1 MASGLQLQLFSHP
14 DYVVRLLALVGISG
28 FTLRLTQERQQQER
42 QLALASSQLEATLQA
57 LPDLMFELDRQ
68 GCFLRVQALQPEL
81 LLLAPEQMIGRPLQ
95 AVLPPEAAGACL
107 AALAEVER
115 QGMSLGH
122 QILLPLPGGER
133 WFELSVA
140 RKRPVGGEE
149 CSFVVLSRD
158 VQSRKQAEVALQRQT
173 RFYAVLSRCTRAIA
187 SSTSRRQLFEN
198 ICREA
203 VATGDLKMA
212 WVGLVNPETQ
222 LVEPVATAGEGSAYL
237 QGIEISSRADS
248 PFGQGP
254 TGRSI
259 REARPFWCQDFLHDP
274 LTQPWHERGQRFQL
288 GASASLPLRC
298 EGQVVGALTLY
309 AGMAG
314 AFSEE
319 IQTLLLDMVVDLD
332 LALDRFAREVHSQQV
347 QEALLRSER
356 NYRELT
362 ETIHDVI
369 WRIDAQTLTYLYVS
383 PAVQRLLGYAPAE
396 LVGQPLGHI
405 LSAESGPWAECLRE
419 LYDAGPPQED
429 QAPNYRLDELQHL
442 HRNGMAVWSEVTTT
456 LVRNSTSGAM
466 EFHCVSRDI
475 TARRQAESQLE
486 WLAYYDRLTEL
497 PNRTLIH
504 KLIAQVI
511 AAARRESEPVALLL
525 LGLDRFKTINDS
537 IGYATGDAILQ
548 EVAHRLKQQL
558 RDTDLISRIG
568 SDEFLV
574 VLPGAGSTAAAQLCE
589 RLQEAIRIPFCLN
602 QQTISLT
609 TSIGV
614 ALYPLDGI
622 DQEALVRKAD
632 TAMSQ
637 AKRDGRN
644 RFHFFTASLE
654 RQVVRMVE
662 LANAL
667 HSALE
672 RQELRLLYQPQIDA
686 RSGQVLGAE
695 ALLRWQHGVFGA
707 VAPAEFIPVAETTGQ
722 ILPIGEWVLQE
733 AIQQLRRWQD
743 QGLRLRQIAVNLS
756 AVQFRQQDLAERVIA
771 SLRQAGLEN
780 QRLELELTESVTMD
794 NPEAAIE
801 AMARFSDAGIQLS
814 IDDFGTGY
822 SSLSYLKRLRV
833 NKLKIDAS
841 FVRDLATSTHD
852 QSIVSAIINLAR
864 GLKIRTIAEGVET
877 EAQLALLQQLGCDE
891 IQGYWYARP
900 LDAAEFERFSR
911 RQDSIAGL
919 NPAPPSDPGD

>member
-1 MASGLQLQLFSHP
+1 
-14 DYVVRLLALVGISG
+14 
-28 FTLRLTQERQQQER
+28 
-42 QLALASSQLEATLQA
+42 
-57 LPDLMFELDRQ
+57 
-68 GCFLRVQALQPEL
+68 
-81 LLLAPEQMIGRPLQ
+81 
-95 AVLPPEAAGACL
+95 
-107 AALAEVER
+107 
-115 QGMSLGH
+115 
-122 QILLPLPGGER
+122 
-133 WFELSVA
+133 
-140 RKRPVGGEE
+140 
-149 CSFVVLSRD
+149 
-158 VQSRKQAEVALQRQT
+158 
-173 RFYAVLSRCTRAIA
+173 
-187 SSTSRRQLFEN
+187 
-198 ICREA
+198 
-203 VATGDLKMA
+203 
-212 WVGLVNPETQ
+212 
-222 LVEPVATAGEGSAYL
+222 
-237 QGIEISSRADS
+237 
-248 PFGQGP
+248 
-254 TGRSI
+254 
-259 REARPFWCQDFLHDP
+259 
-274 LTQPWHERGQRFQL
+274 
-288 GASASLPLRC
+288 
-298 EGQVVGALTLY
+298 
-309 AGMAG
+309 
-314 AFSEE
+314 
-319 IQTLLLDMVVDLD
+319 
-332 LALDRFAREVHSQQV
+332 
-347 QEALLRSER
+347 
-356 NYRELT
+356 
-362 ETIHDVI
+362 
-369 WRIDAQTLTYLYVS
+369 
-383 PAVQRLLGYAPAE
+383 
-396 LVGQPLGHI
+396 
-405 LSAESGPWAECLRE
+405 
-419 LYDAGPPQED
+419 
-429 QAPNYRLDELQHL
+429 
-442 HRNGMAVWSEVTTT
+442 MAVWSEVTTT